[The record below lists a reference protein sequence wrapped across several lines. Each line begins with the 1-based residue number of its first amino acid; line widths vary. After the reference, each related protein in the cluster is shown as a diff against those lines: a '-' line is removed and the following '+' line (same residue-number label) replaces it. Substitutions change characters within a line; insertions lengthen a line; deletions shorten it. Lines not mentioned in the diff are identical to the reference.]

1 MNTATAITIIT
12 TVTISDTT
20 IEGFD
25 VCAACPRSLIV
36 DFALTMLE
44 PIEGGHTMVTFPKSE
59 IAERLNAIP
68 RGTMLRVTFRGAS
81 PKRADEVLVA
91 LDAAGF
97 KHVATARYEDT
108 QIGKPGK
115 EKTIRDGMLAFSAPA
130 TLEDEIAAFGKN
142 LVGLLRNPLL
152 G

>member
-1 MNTATAITIIT
+1 MNTATAIP
-12 TVTISDTT
+12 TVTISDATT
-20 IEGFD
+20 EGFN
-25 VCAACPRSLIV
+25 VCADCPRSLIV
-36 DFALTMLE
+36 DFDLTMLE
-44 PIEGGHTMVTFPKSE
+44 PVDGGHTMSNFPKSE
-59 IAERLNAIP
+59 IAYRLNAIP

-81 PKRADEVLVA
+81 PKRADEVLAA

-115 EKTIRDGMLAFSAPA
+115 EKTMRDGMLAFSAPA
-130 TLEDEIAAFGKN
+130 TLEDEIVAFGKN

>member
-1 MNTATAITIIT
+1 MNTATAIS

-25 VCAACPRSLIV
+25 VCLACPRSLIV

-44 PIEGGHTMVTFPKSE
+44 PAEGGYTMVTFPKTE
-59 IAERLNAIP
+59 IAARLNAVP
-68 RGTMLRVTFRGAS
+68 RGSMLRVTFRGAS
-81 PKRADEVLVA
+81 PKRADEVLAA

-97 KHVATARYEDT
+97 KHTATARYEET
-108 QIGKPGK
+108 QIGNPGK
-115 EKTIRDGMLAFSAPA
+115 EKTIRDGMLAFAAP
-130 TLEDEIAAFGKN
+130 TLEEEITAFGKN
-142 LVGLLRNPLL
+142 LVELFRNPML

>member
-1 MNTATAITIIT
+1 MNTATRTA
-12 TVTISDTT
+12 TISNAT
-20 IEGFD
+20 IDGFD
-25 VCAACPRSLIV
+25 ACSACPRSLIV

-44 PIEGGHTMVTFPKSE
+44 PIDGGHTMVTFPKTE

-81 PKRADEVLVA
+81 PKRADEVLAA

-97 KHVATARYEDT
+97 KHAATARYEDT
-108 QIGKPGK
+108 QIGKSGK
-115 EKTIRDGMLAFSAPA
+115 EKTIRDGMLAFSAPT
-130 TLEDEIAAFGKN
+130 TLEDEIDAFSKN

>member
-1 MNTATAITIIT
+1 MNTATTIS

-20 IEGFD
+20 IGGFD

-44 PIEGGHTMVTFPKSE
+44 PIEGGHTMVTFLGPASLT
-59 IAERLNAIP
+59 ERLNAIP